1 LRETAFSQGCWDHLT
16 STVAAASVTQAC
28 RYPDSS
34 SLIAV
39 RKGLE
44 EFAPNVVAFLKEW
57 TLSAEGLDQ
66 LLTYKG
72 RFRFFVLQEDQYREA
87 AFAWL
92 RNSNEWKSWVAS
104 GIADRVLTGIGR

>member
-1 LRETAFSQGCWDHLT
+1 MRERGFTQSCWDHLT
-16 STVAAASVTQAC
+16 STVAVADVTQAC
-28 RYPDSS
+28 EYPDSS

-57 TLSAEGLDQ
+57 TLSTEGLND
-66 LLTYKG
+66 LLAYKG
-72 RFRFFVLQEDQYREA
+72 RFRFFVLREDQYREA

-92 RNSNEWKSWVAS
+92 RNSNEWKGWVAS
-104 GIADRVLTGIGR
+104 GVADRVLDGIGR